1 MLFIFEKQENSQIEL
16 LQIFLKIEVHFEQ
29 IRIGKGIDNFK
40 TMHVDKNQF
49 MKMASSKPIKMS
61 FKPTDFLFCFVIS
74 ISQDTVVGD
83 II

>member
-49 MKMASSKPIKMS
+49 MKMASSKPN
-61 FKPTDFLFCFVIS
+61 PIS
-74 ISQDTVVGD
+74 LH
-83 II
+83 